1 MRVTRAM
8 KRACVGEADGGRAVG
23 RRGHT
28 ASMHGGVRAV
38 GLGQA
43 HSAYYGHSHAYN
55 NFDRNPPPPY
65 LPTHPLPPHLLTTP
79 SPAIPALVTA
89 EAVAWSS
96 DPGVAGARELSHGGG
111 DGGRSSPT
119 PQAGVVCCPAANP
132 CPAPPPTLL
141 TPSMSMAPGAGCREA
156 HCTGELPHTSS
167 TMPMAQEGAC
177 REACPLEQ
185 PPPLLT
191 YTYAADGGGRRLR
204 TTTSP
209 SPALS
214 SPREGQHGVAA
225 VGSSVM
231 AADAGTLC

>member
-1 MRVTRAM
+1 M
-8 KRACVGEADGGRAVG
+8 
-23 RRGHT
+23 
-28 ASMHGGVRAV
+28 GVR
-38 GLGQA
+38 
-43 HSAYYGHSHAYN
+43 
-55 NFDRNPPPPY
+55 
-65 LPTHPLPPHLLTTP
+65 
-79 SPAIPALVTA
+79 
-89 EAVAWSS
+89 AWSS

-177 REACPLEQ
+177 REACPLER

-191 YTYAADGGGRRLR
+191 YTLAADGGGRRLCT
-204 TTTSP
+204 TTTST
-209 SPALS
+209 PALPS
-214 SPREGQHGVAA
+214 QREGQRGVAA
-225 VGSSVM
+225 MGSSVV
-231 AADAGTLC
+231 AADAVTLC